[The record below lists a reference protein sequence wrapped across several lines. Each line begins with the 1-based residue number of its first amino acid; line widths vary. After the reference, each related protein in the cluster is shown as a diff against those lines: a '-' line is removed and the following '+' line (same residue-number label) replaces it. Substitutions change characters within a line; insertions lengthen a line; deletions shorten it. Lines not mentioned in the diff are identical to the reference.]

1 LLRRAYRQ
9 SRYFRSHSVVA
20 IMGEAKSEHSALEP
34 TALLREGW
42 LSFAEV
48 VLVFFWPGRLF
59 DGYPWRGIWEAKER
73 LLVTVMS
80 QAWLV
85 LAAMAYIAH
94 YFLFDRV
101 QQLQP
106 SYFWLYFR
114 LGMACLLL
122 GTALFYASPLIH
134 RMGRFYRIPSAL
146 AMWLM
151 AYTQALVTHWYSVD
165 AWAFCFVFMLVSLL
179 ILRMNVLSSVGY
191 IALIVTSIW
200 MPLQQVGLPKSYLI
214 SGVVVSLAIMI
225 AFKTAHLYGI
235 HRFLQEQERLRQQR
249 EVIELRMLIADQIR
263 MLIPKVIAKRIERLV
278 AEVGLGVRSAL
289 RQALRPQQKQVVCL
303 HTDIRGYTRAVESS
317 DEYLRQ
323 AVIPEITAMHQVI
336 DDLDGVPR
344 KIGDLMFAYFDEADQ
359 QKNALTGFLAA
370 INLSLISQT
379 VNQSTVLPT
388 IRRYF
393 LLVSGPAWVGN
404 MGGLDSSV
412 EITAL
417 GSPVNLAARLD
428 ELTKQP
434 KFLDVVQIGDIVM
447 PEEMHALLLAQI
459 PNLAATAVNLS
470 DLSLEIRD
478 FPQVRHLKVI
488 RPSQDMADQMLAHH
502 SGRLL

>member
-1 LLRRAYRQ
+1 
-9 SRYFRSHSVVA
+9 
-20 IMGEAKSEHSALEP
+20 MGKAKSKHSALEK
-34 TALLREGW
+34 TQLLRDGW
-42 LSFAEV
+42 LSFAEA
-48 VLVFFWPGRLF
+48 VLVFFWPARLF

-73 LLVTVMS
+73 VLVVVIS

-85 LAAMAYIAH
+85 LAAIAYVAH
-94 YFLFDRV
+94 YFFFDRV

-106 SYFWLYFR
+106 TYFWLYFR

-122 GTALFYASPLIH
+122 AAALFYATPWAL
-134 RMGRFYRIPSAL
+134 RLGRFYRIPSAL

-151 AYTQALVTHWYSVD
+151 AYTQALVTQWYSVD

-179 ILRMNVLSSVGY
+179 ILRMNVLSSLGY
-191 IALIVTSIW
+191 IALVATSIW
-200 MPLQQVGLPKSYLI
+200 MPLQQVGLPQSYLI

-225 AFKTAHLYGI
+225 AFKTAHIYGV

-278 AEVGLGVRSAL
+278 SEVGIGVRSAL

-303 HTDIRGYTRAVESS
+303 HTDIRGYTRAVEGS
-317 DEYLRQ
+317 DEYLQQ
-323 AVIPEITAMHQVI
+323 AVIPEISAMHQVI

-359 QKNALTGFLAA
+359 QQNALTGFLAA

-412 EITAL
+412 EITVL

-428 ELTKQP
+428 ELTKQRE
-434 KFLDVVQIGDIVM
+434 FQDVVQIGDIVM
-447 PEEMHALLLAQI
+447 PEEMHALLLEQF
-459 PNLAATAVNLS
+459 PNLGATVINLA
-470 DLSLEIRD
+470 DLRLEVRD
-478 FPQVRHLKVI
+478 FPKVQQLRVI
-488 RPSQDMADQMLAHH
+488 RPSQNMADQVLARHTRCL
-502 SGRLL
+502 S